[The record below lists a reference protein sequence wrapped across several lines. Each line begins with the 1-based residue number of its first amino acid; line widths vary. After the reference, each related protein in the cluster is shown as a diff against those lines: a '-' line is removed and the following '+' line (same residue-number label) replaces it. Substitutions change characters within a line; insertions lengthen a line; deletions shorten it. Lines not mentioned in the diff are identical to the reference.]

1 MFHYVP
7 YTTALTNY
15 YSDNGPEVNCG
26 PEGRCGSGATGK
38 IPPGTLHR
46 PHSAGP
52 GSAGVL
58 RGRKVIDSR
67 YMYSI

>member
-26 PEGRCGSGATGK
+26 PEGRCGSGATGEMQRSVA
-38 IPPGTLHR
+38 I
-46 PHSAGP
+46 
-52 GSAGVL
+52 
-58 RGRKVIDSR
+58 
-67 YMYSI
+67 

>member
-26 PEGRCGSGATGK
+26 PEGRCGSGATGYPLAPSTAL
-38 IPPGTLHR
+38 ILP
-46 PHSAGP
+46 
-52 GSAGVL
+52 VL
-58 RGRKVIDSR
+58 VLPACCAAAR
-67 YMYSI
+67 